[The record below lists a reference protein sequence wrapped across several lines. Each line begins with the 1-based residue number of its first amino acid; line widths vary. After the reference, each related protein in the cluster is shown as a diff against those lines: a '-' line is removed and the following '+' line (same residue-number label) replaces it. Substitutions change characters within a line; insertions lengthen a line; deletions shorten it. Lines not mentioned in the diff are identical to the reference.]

1 MLLTEDEGIAE
12 LEDNSSDEDIS
23 EELDVESFIINISWV
38 LISLY
43 IFFLNLALMMK
54 KILLR
59 MHLR

>member
-12 LEDNSSDEDIS
+12 LEDSSSGEDIS

-43 IFFLNLALMMK
+43 IFF
-54 KILLR
+54 
-59 MHLR
+59 